1 MASGYGLDKQEGR
14 LDQTLSQADG
24 LTKNFGFGKRS
35 YSSIGFA
42 HPPSKS
48 KMFCVSL
55 SIVANP
61 TINNPAILNCLIF
74 WPHIYG
80 VFYLNVW
87 KFGLSGVKICGVNH
101 LDINTDLSALNV
113 ALVVVGLAP
122 SWYNVFNTFQNRSIQ
137 YTGMLQQNLK
147 AQNCWQNLNQD
158 LMDHF

>member
-1 MASGYGLDKQEGR
+1 MGWLKILASEKDLIPV
-14 LDQTLSQADG
+14 SV
-24 LTKNFGFGKRS
+24 S
-35 YSSIGFA
+35 
-42 HPPSKS
+42 PPTPKS

-87 KFGLSGVKICGVNH
+87 KFGLSGVKICGVNY

-122 SWYNVFNTFQNRSIQ
+122 SWYNVFNTFQHRSIQ

-147 AQNCWQNLNQD
+147 AQNCWQNFNQD